1 MRDSGSLLCLPILRH
16 LLYLST
22 HLPPVCWSSERL
34 STSPSS
40 PRIQTPSS
48 GSPKPYLA
56 GSLLVPPGEQKNDA
70 LIPSLADTTQFL
82 ALSLT
87 LLFLLP
93 SSQSWST
100 LRLGVAADGIA
111 SGFAGEGQEEFRASS
126 ECRACIPSQ
135 WPQDLAKTMTI
146 LAAPSPEPC
155 PGGLL
160 STTPPPVADIP

>member
-1 MRDSGSLLCLPILRH
+1 MLTLPEHPPASYMLGLREAKYQPELTQDSDPQFSVSKAI
-16 LLYLST
+16 S
-22 HLPPVCWSSERL
+22 CWQ
-34 STSPSS
+34 P
-40 PRIQTPSS
+40 
-48 GSPKPYLA
+48 
-56 GSLLVPPGEQKNDA
+56 LVPPGEQKNDA

-82 ALSLT
+82 ALGLT
-87 LLFLLP
+87 LLFFLP

-111 SGFAGEGQEEFRASS
+111 SGFAGEGQEEFRASL
-126 ECRACIPSQ
+126 EHRACIPSQ
-135 WPQDLAKTMTI
+135 WPQDLTKTMAI